1 MVFIKYPHEGIAFLF
16 KFEFLFFGGKE
27 RFFGTCVTKM
37 CKKCPSPKP
46 QPKMGN
52 MWLPQK

>member
-16 KFEFLFFGGKE
+16 NFEFLIFGGKE